1 MSLLTAA
8 VKTLAGEGVPPYAF
22 TVVSPAQNAKAYM
35 LQADSEGE
43 QRQWMA
49 AIQVLVC
56 TRCLS
61 QCALSMLDQSSLTS
75 V

>member
-1 MSLLTAA
+1 MQDRQDGQKTPQNTVSLLTAA

-22 TVVSPAQNAKAYM
+22 SVVSPAQNAKAYM

-49 AIQVLVC
+49 AIQVP
-56 TRCLS
+56 
-61 QCALSMLDQSSLTS
+61 
-75 V
+75 